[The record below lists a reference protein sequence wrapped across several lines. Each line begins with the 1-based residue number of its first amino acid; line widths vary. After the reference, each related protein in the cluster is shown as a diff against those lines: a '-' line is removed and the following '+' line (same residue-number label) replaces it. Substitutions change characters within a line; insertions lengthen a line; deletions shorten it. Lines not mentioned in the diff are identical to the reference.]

1 MVQHT
6 RGLNTTQSFVVTQR
20 RVSLDPRRSRVR
32 FLPMVLF
39 FFCKTAMSV
48 VLFCSLRIQCS
59 GSSVVFVFALVIT
72 LAVAT
77 ILLPTSYSSVVAH
90 CNLRESFLIVLK
102 RKSYSD
108 GLVFT
113 PPFQPRCSF
122 PYHYLEI
129 VPSCAFTNTTLCA
142 STNIATTVRIPPRSS
157 KLYIRHLQS
166 TVISPS

>member
-90 CNLRESFLIVLK
+90 CGIFERVS
-102 RKSYSD
+102 
-108 GLVFT
+108 
-113 PPFQPRCSF
+113 
-122 PYHYLEI
+122 
-129 VPSCAFTNTTLCA
+129 
-142 STNIATTVRIPPRSS
+142 
-157 KLYIRHLQS
+157 
-166 TVISPS
+166 